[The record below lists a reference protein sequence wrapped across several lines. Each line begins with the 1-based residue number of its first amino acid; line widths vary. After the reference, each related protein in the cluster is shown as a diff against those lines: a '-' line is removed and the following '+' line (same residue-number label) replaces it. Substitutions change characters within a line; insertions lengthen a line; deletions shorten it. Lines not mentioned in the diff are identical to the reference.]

1 MDKIKIIIAGAGN
14 RGVGHANQAFNE
26 PNNCEI
32 VGVAEPRED
41 HRNSMA
47 DKYEIKEEYIFDDWK
62 AMAAV
67 EKFADAVV
75 ISTQDGMHVEPVREF
90 AAKGYDI
97 LLEKP
102 MAPDAEGCKEIIDC
116 VKKAGVIFGVCHVLR
131 YTPYTKKLKSI
142 IDSGAIGE
150 IVSIQR
156 TEPVGYF
163 HHAHSYVRGNWR
175 NEEESSCMLL
185 AKSCHDI
192 DWLHYIMGRKCSAVS
207 SFGSLKHFRKE
218 CQPEG
223 AADRC
228 VDCSIEKKCPYS
240 AIKIY
245 MGRLKKGETGW
256 PVDVVVHDP
265 TEEKLME
272 ALRTGPYGRCVYAC
286 DNDVVDNQ
294 VVNMNFD
301 DGSTVSFSMNAF
313 NKAGHRETVI
323 FGTRGQIKGDGDII
337 SVHDFLTDETETI
350 DTNASGSSV
359 TGGHGGGD
367 HGVMKSFVDAVKKH
381 DQSLLLTGADETL
394 HSHLLVFAAEEAR
407 VENKV
412 VCV

>member
-1 MDKIKIIIAGAGN
+1 MPCTLNPSVSLLK
-14 RGVGHANQAFNE
+14 
-26 PNNCEI
+26 
-32 VGVAEPRED
+32 
-41 HRNSMA
+41 
-47 DKYEIKEEYIFDDWK
+47 
-62 AMAAV
+62 
-67 EKFADAVV
+67 
-75 ISTQDGMHVEPVREF
+75 
-90 AAKGYDI
+90 KGYDI

-102 MAPDAEGCKEIIDC
+102 MAPDPEGCKEIIDL

-131 YTPYTKKLKSI
+131 YTPYTTKLKEI

-150 IVSIQR
+150 IVAYSALSPLDIS
-156 TEPVGYF
+156 TMPIHMSVETGEMKKNLSF
-163 HHAHSYVRGNWR
+163 
-175 NEEESSCMLL
+175 MLL

-192 DWLHYIMGRKCSAVS
+192 DWLHYIMGKKCCAVS

-228 VDCSIEKKCPYS
+228 VDCSIEKECPYS

-245 MGRLKKGETGW
+245 MGRLKKGDTGW
-256 PVDVVVHDP
+256 PVDVVVHEP

-294 VVNMNFD
+294 VVNMNFV

-323 FGTRGQIKGDGDII
+323 FGTHGQIKGDGSLIH
-337 SVHDFLTDETETI
+337 VHDFLTDETETI

-367 HGVMKSFVDAVKKH
+367 HGVMKAFVKAVKER

-394 HSHLLVFAAEEAR
+394 DSHLLVFAAEEAR
-407 VENKV
+407 VQNKV
-412 VCV
+412 VNV